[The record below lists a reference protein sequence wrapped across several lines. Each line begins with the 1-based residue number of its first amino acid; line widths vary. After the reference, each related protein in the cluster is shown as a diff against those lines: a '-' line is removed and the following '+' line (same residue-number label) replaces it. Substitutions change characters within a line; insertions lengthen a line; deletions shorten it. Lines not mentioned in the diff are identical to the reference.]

1 MDDELDD
8 CVERINSMKAF
19 DKDYYVQSFDNAMQN
34 AYHLFGRH
42 CFRKVKES
50 TCNSTNRLIIN
61 KLLFES
67 WSVILSQYETD
78 SVTKKFEANSFI
90 KILGRE
96 LDTDL
101 EYYRY
106 VSYGTNG
113 KANVIY
119 AFNKAS
125 EIMRREMEGV

>member
-1 MDDELDD
+1 
-8 CVERINSMKAF
+8 
-19 DKDYYVQSFDNAMQN
+19 MQN

-67 WSVILSQYETD
+67 WSVILSQYDTD

-90 KILGRE
+90 KILGHE
-96 LDTDL
+96 LDTDS
-101 EYYRY
+101 EYYKY

-119 AFNKAS
+119 AFNKAA